1 MHRWTLLQSFSEQNI
16 FSPNWNFFFL
26 VFDRLN
32 NVSIDC
38 CALREPCFD
47 SACESILFYVCT
59 ALTVPVCACW
69 GMLGAVVKAAVV
81 HPDWAWQ
88 TYHFITKII
97 CQHYHRTYRKA
108 ITLDIK
114 TTHCVDEP
122 PTYPLSIITCLSQ
135 TYKYP
140 LNSKYLIASLLSIE
154 YSLLIWLEFNKEL
167 MQRK

>member
-1 MHRWTLLQSFSEQNI
+1 MDSSPIFFRTEYI
-16 FSPNWNFFFL
+16 FSKSTIFFFL

-59 ALTVPVCACW
+59 ALTVPVCAYW

-88 TYHFITKII
+88 TYHFITEII

-114 TTHCVDEP
+114 TTHCVDKP

-135 TYKYP
+135 TLQIFTKFKI
-140 LNSKYLIASLLSIE
+140 LNSYFVINRIFFTHLIRI
-154 YSLLIWLEFNKEL
+154 
-167 MQRK
+167 